1 VDDEDFKAAAQRLS
15 GMDHLGVTELQTLY
29 KKERTA
35 GRLYLQIADVLTH
48 EAAANALRRNGREE
62 LGHAVRIGR
71 AIAILTGAPFD
82 ATERMNAGY
91 DVLAPASADIGL
103 VTALIHGEQGG
114 AADYERWAAS
124 ETNAEVADL
133 LLTCG
138 REETNHAERLIA
150 ALAGEQKD

>member
-29 KKERTA
+29 RQERTA

-71 AIAILTGAPFD
+71 AIAILTDTPFD
-82 ATERMNAGY
+82 ATEEMDAGY
-91 DVLAPASADIGL
+91 EVTPPASADASL

-133 LLTCG
+133 LRTCG
-138 REETNHAERLIA
+138 REETNHAQRLIA
-150 ALAGEQKD
+150 ALAADQRD